1 MNQQNRA
8 KVVNTNSQ
16 VVPKTKAIMAE
27 VDEYSVFD
35 LMAIMSPASD
45 TTMFRKS
52 RSTYAIIILKC
63 KCQVFIS
70 STNTDNYGAH
80 VQIQACHASLL

>member
-1 MNQQNRA
+1 MLSINYVIHYLYAVYAGMNQQNRA

-63 KCQVFIS
+63 K
-70 STNTDNYGAH
+70 
-80 VQIQACHASLL
+80 